1 MLEHKCPS
9 CGRSIGYEGLCW
21 LCRAEEER
29 REAQAWTA
37 EQIAEKQRRIIQ
49 NIEAL
54 DDWDSEER
62 KNLWKL
68 LSYHGAVTPEMQRA
82 ALAASVGLEQ
92 GYWRAPSD
100 VGAGLAKALMA
111 SDSSDE
117 AAGLMCC
124 LAMQGGDEALAALL
138 EMERI
143 PRAWRN
149 KLYVSPSIYA
159 ECVGW
164 TFV

>member
-9 CGRSIGYEGLCW
+9 CGRAIGYEGLCW

-29 REAQAWTA
+29 REAQAWSA
-37 EQIAEKQRRIIQ
+37 GQIAEKQRKITQ
-49 NIEAL
+49 NITAL
-54 DDWDSEER
+54 DDWDSQET
-62 KNLWKL
+62 NDLWKL

-82 ALAASVGLEQ
+82 ALAAGVFGFEQ
-92 GYWRAPSD
+92 LYYRAPSD

-124 LAMQGGDEALAALL
+124 LAMQG
-138 EMERI
+138 
-143 PRAWRN
+143 
-149 KLYVSPSIYA
+149 
-159 ECVGW
+159 
-164 TFV
+164 F